1 MPTLVT
7 GIHST
12 GSLSQTIMK
21 EKEIKGIRSGKEEVK
36 LSLFADDIILYVD
49 NPKDSIQQLLKL
61 INEFSEVA
69 GHKINT
75 QESVVFLTLAINY
88 QKEKL
93 RKQSHLNSIL
103 KR

>member
-12 GSLSQTIMK
+12 ESLSQTITQ
-21 EKEIKGIRSGKEEVK
+21 ENEIKDIQSGKEEVK
-36 LSLFADDIILYVD
+36 LSLFADDIVLYVD
-49 NPKDSIQQLLKL
+49 NPKDAIQQLLKL

-75 QESVVFLTLAINY
+75 QESVVFLTLGINY

-93 RKQSHLNSIL
+93 RKQSHLNSI
-103 KR
+103 